1 MGTYNG
7 FNVPAFAF
15 EEERKK
21 AMEKAIGFAKNKK
34 GAKKENE

>member
-7 FNVPAFAF
+7 FNIPAFVF

-21 AMEKAIGFAKNKK
+21 VMGRAIKFAEEEKGDDEK
-34 GAKKENE
+34 